1 MTVILG
7 IAAYPEGGV
16 DNQTELVQMAD
27 AAMYEAK
34 TAGKNRIVTSGAN
47 DAI

>member
-1 MTVILG
+1 MTVSLG
-7 IAAYPEGGV
+7 IAAYPEGRV

-34 TAGKNRIVTSGAN
+34 SAGKNRVVMGG
-47 DAI
+47 DQ